1 MNFDLRLPIG
11 IIFSFYGLLLLIYG
25 IAGDKE
31 QYARSL
37 GININVV
44 WGIVMLVFGGFML
57 LLARKSFKNR
67 NDSGEKRWDQQTG
80 DLPVPVGAHSH
91 HPCSSPSSPAQSLN
105 TVAEEAL
112 AVDAAAR
119 RCSFIPVWA
128 TDRNLLFWRCAVQ
141 PSLWVE
147 VIAPHRGE
155 AFAACQWLIDEM
167 KRVVPIWKKP
177 VGGWIA

>member
-37 GININVV
+37 GININVI

-67 NDSGEKRWDQQTG
+67 NDSREKR
-80 DLPVPVGAHSH
+80 
-91 HPCSSPSSPAQSLN
+91 
-105 TVAEEAL
+105 
-112 AVDAAAR
+112 
-119 RCSFIPVWA
+119 
-128 TDRNLLFWRCAVQ
+128 
-141 PSLWVE
+141 
-147 VIAPHRGE
+147 
-155 AFAACQWLIDEM
+155 
-167 KRVVPIWKKP
+167 
-177 VGGWIA
+177 